1 MPTNAPADLLQELAT
16 EQITLPAAT
25 PGPASTGR
33 LWMPRR
39 VVFTPAALA
48 EAHGQAIRERVE
60 ALGLPVEI
68 LPANRLTGL
77 RGADERETYRLG
89 KSTLAV
95 VIAPP
100 GAFRLQPI
108 PPSADWQ
115 FHLAEGCPAHC
126 QYCYLA
132 GSLSGPPVVRVFANL
147 PAILDNLAN
156 YVRADRPETSFE
168 VSCYTD
174 PLGIEHLTGS
184 LAACIRWFG
193 ARPGGDGARL
203 RWVSKFDAVEPLLG
217 LSHGGRTRCRA
228 SVNALPVSRKLEGG
242 TSPVPAR
249 LAALGRL
256 AREGGYPVGLVIAPI
271 MPIEDWEAHY
281 GALLDQA
288 ATALATQ
295 ADRAISNTGNFAQYG
310 RRTQAQVRASLDS
323 SRPGAEA
330 ENEAVRSARDA
341 DQGQVRPSN
350 AKDGNNTRG
359 FNLPETFGQGL
370 NALSREVDKGGKWD
384 VERATGFLKDFVKK
398 AMAADPEPSASGNQG
413 SFNSLKKNTDTDQAA
428 PSGGTTGN
436 GMDSVKEQ
444 IEVSKR
450 GNTVLEAIHTTLKE
464 GLPGKNIPLANAP
477 SNTGL

>member
-1 MPTNAPADLLQELAT
+1 MTNAPADLLEELTTA
-16 EQITLPAAT
+16 QVAT
-25 PGPASTGR
+25 PTVVPEAASSSR
-33 LWMPRR
+33 HWMPRR

-48 EAHGQAIRERVE
+48 EAHGRAIRERVE
-60 ALGLPVEI
+60 VLGLPVEI

-77 RGADERETYRLG
+77 RGEDERATYRLG

-95 VIAPP
+95 VTAPA

-108 PPSADWQ
+108 PPSADFQ

-147 PAILDNLAN
+147 PAILDNLAA
-156 YVRADRPETSFE
+156 YVRADRPQTSFE

-193 ARPGGDGARL
+193 ARPPEDGARL
-203 RWVSKFDAVEPLLG
+203 RWVSKFDAVEPLLA
-217 LSHGGRTRCRA
+217 LPHGGRTRCRA

-271 MPIEDWEAHY
+271 MPIEDWETHY

-288 ATALATQ
+288 AEALAGASDVTVELITHRFTPGSKEVLQ
-295 ADRAISNTGNFAQYG
+295 GWYPQTTLDLDEANRARKFNKFGGVKYVYP
-310 RRTQAQVRASLDS
+310 RDMM
-323 SRPGAEA
+323 GAL
-330 ENEAVRSARDA
+330 
-341 DQGQVRPSN
+341 
-350 AKDGNNTRG
+350 RG
-359 FNLPETFGQGL
+359 FFERELAARLP
-370 NALSREVDKGGKWD
+370 
-384 VERATGFLKDFVKK
+384 
-398 AMAADPEPSASGNQG
+398 
-413 SFNSLKKNTDTDQAA
+413 QARILYW
-428 PSGGTTGN
+428 T
-436 GMDSVKEQ
+436 
-444 IEVSKR
+444 
-450 GNTVLEAIHTTLKE
+450 
-464 GLPGKNIPLANAP
+464 
-477 SNTGL
+477 

>member
-1 MPTNAPADLLQELAT
+1 MPMPANVSTDILEELTTAPTDN
-16 EQITLPAAT
+16 PAVT
-25 PGPASTGR
+25 PGVGSSSR

-48 EAHGQAIRERVE
+48 EAHGRAIRERVE
-60 ALGLPVEI
+60 ALGLPVET

-77 RGADERETYRLG
+77 RGEDERGTYRLG

-95 VIAPP
+95 VTAPA

-108 PPSADWQ
+108 PPSADFQ

-147 PAILDNLAN
+147 PAILDNLAA
-156 YVRADRPETSFE
+156 YVRADRPQTSFE

-193 ARPGGDGARL
+193 AQPPDDGARL
-203 RWVSKFDAVEPLLG
+203 RWVSKFDAVEPLLA
-217 LSHGGRTRCRA
+217 LPHGGRTRCRA

-242 TSPVPAR
+242 TSLVPAR

-271 MPIEDWEAHY
+271 MPIEDWETHY

-288 ATALATQ
+288 AAALA
-295 ADRAISNTGNFAQYG
+295 G
-310 RRTQAQVRASLDS
+310 
-323 SRPGAEA
+323 
-330 ENEAVRSARDA
+330 ARDVTVELITHRFTPGSKEVL
-341 DQGQVRPSN
+341 QGWYPQTTLDLDEANRARKFNKFGGVKYVYPRDVMSVL
-350 AKDGNNTRG
+350 RG
-359 FNLPETFGQGL
+359 FFERELAARLP
-370 NALSREVDKGGKWD
+370 
-384 VERATGFLKDFVKK
+384 
-398 AMAADPEPSASGNQG
+398 
-413 SFNSLKKNTDTDQAA
+413 QARILYW
-428 PSGGTTGN
+428 T
-436 GMDSVKEQ
+436 
-444 IEVSKR
+444 
-450 GNTVLEAIHTTLKE
+450 
-464 GLPGKNIPLANAP
+464 
-477 SNTGL
+477 